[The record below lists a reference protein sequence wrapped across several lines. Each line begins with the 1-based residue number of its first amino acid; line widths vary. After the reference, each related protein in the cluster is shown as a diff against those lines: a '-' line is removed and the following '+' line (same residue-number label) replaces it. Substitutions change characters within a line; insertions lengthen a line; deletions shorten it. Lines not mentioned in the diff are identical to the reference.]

1 MGRTWTALIV
11 VQVAFAVALLPAAVF
26 QAWQSIAFRT
36 GDPGF
41 AAAEFLT
48 AEIATEAAA
57 PNPARFDELLRR
69 LDADP
74 AVADVTFAMAHP
86 GEEAA
91 AVIDVEG
98 VATPEKAVQYNIVA
112 GSKAGHLV
120 RFNRVEPGFFDAFEV
135 SLLTGTGFRPGSDAI
150 VVNRA
155 FVQHIL
161 GGGAVLGRRVRYVGQ
176 SREASV
182 LQGVRAASRV
192 ELDRWYEI
200 AGVVN
205 DFPHYAM
212 QRSPADARVYHAAA
226 PHDIQPGI
234 LSVRVR
240 ATPAGGFANRLR
252 EISAAVDPNLQL
264 RRVSAMD
271 DVLTREQG
279 VMRAIAVTLVLLTV
293 SVVLLSAAGIYALM
307 SFTVARRRKEIGI
320 RVALGA
326 DPQNIL
332 KAIFTR
338 AFVQLSIGAALGVTI
353 AAGMERVT
361 EGELLEGT
369 GAVVLPL
376 VAVFMMLVGLL
387 AALGPARRGL
397 RIDPTQALRED

>member
-1 MGRTWTALIV
+1 MLIV
-11 VQVAFAVALLPAAVF
+11 AQVAFAVALLPATVF
-26 QAWQSIAFRT
+26 QAWQSMWFRT

-41 AAAEFLT
+41 AAREFLT
-48 AEIATEAAA
+48 AEIVTEAAA
-57 PNPARFDELLRR
+57 AASRDRLDELLRR
-69 LDADP
+69 LKAEP

-98 VATPEKAVQYNIVA
+98 IAIPDKAVQYNIVA

-120 RFNRVEPGFFDAFEV
+120 RFNRVEPGFFDAFDV
-135 SLLTGTGFRPGSDAI
+135 SLLTGTGFRSGSDGI

-161 GGGAVLGRRVRYVGQ
+161 GGGVALGRRVRYVGQ

-192 ELDRWYEI
+192 EMDRWYDI
-200 AGVVN
+200 VGVVN
-205 DFPHYAM
+205 DFPRYAM
-212 QRSPADARVYHAAA
+212 QRNPADARLYHAAL
-226 PHDIQPGI
+226 PRDIQPGI
-234 LSVRVR
+234 LSVRLR
-240 ATPAGGFANRLR
+240 PTAAGGFADRLR

-264 RRVSAMD
+264 RRVAAMD

-279 VMRAIAVTLVLLTV
+279 VMRAIAATLVLLTL

-326 DPQNIL
+326 DRQRIL
-332 KAIFTR
+332 RAIFTR
-338 AFVQLSIGAALGVTI
+338 AVAQLAIGAALGVTT
-353 AAGMERVT
+353 AAVMERVT
-361 EGELLEGT
+361 EGEMLAGT
-369 GAVVLPL
+369 GTVVLPL
-376 VAVFMMLVGLL
+376 VAAFMMVVGLL

-397 RIDPTQALRED
+397 RIDPTEALREE